1 MMEAHLSR
9 DKAIKACIAQT
20 SKLVGH
26 LREER
31 TKDEANLAVL
41 RLLRKEQTKVIPH
54 TVTRG
59 CHRTKVLTNLK
70 AIICFLQHCLSII
83 H

>member
-9 DKAIKACIAQT
+9 DTAIKTCIAQT

-31 TKDEANLAVL
+31 AKDEANLAVL
-41 RLLRKEQTKVIPH
+41 KQLRKEQTKVIPQPA
-54 TVTRG
+54 TRIPNG
-59 CHRTKVLTNLK
+59 ATE
-70 AIICFLQHCLSII
+70 
-83 H
+83 